1 MPEERIVCV
10 YADNTASTAQHFH
23 NTHELLYVKE
33 GRIRIR
39 IGKAEYEVG
48 AHSLIFISRLEEHDV
63 TVLDT
68 PYCRWWMRIT
78 AEQLAAAVDEP
89 RLRAVFDRRP
99 EDFCHVFDL
108 SAAAAETEHILQQ
121 IADEDIAPRSFKRH
135 RIAALLQLL
144 LITCYRLKR
153 EQFPLPVHRVSET
166 VLRVQAYLD
175 THFNEDVSLEAL
187 ARDFYL
193 SPSYLSHAFRD
204 WTGYSP
210 KQYLVLCRLSYAREL
225 LLTTDQSVAQVA
237 TRCGFGDVNNFIRS
251 FREHIGCTPAVYRRT
266 AEQSLYES

>member
-1 MPEERIVCV
+1 MSEERIVCV
-10 YADNTASTAQHFH
+10 YSDNTDSTEQHFH
-23 NTHELLYVKE
+23 NTHELIYVQE

-39 IGKAEYEVG
+39 IGKSTYEAG
-48 AHSLIFISRLEEHDV
+48 EHALIFISRLEEHSV

-68 PYCRWWMRIT
+68 PYRRWWMRIT

-99 EDFCHVFDL
+99 DDFCHVFYVDT
-108 SAAAAETEHILQQ
+108 AAAEVEHILQQ
-121 IADEDIAPRSFKRH
+121 IADEDTAPRSFKRH

-153 EQFPLPVHRVSET
+153 EQFPLPAHRVSET
-166 VLRVQAYLD
+166 VLRIQSFLD
-175 THFNEDVSLEAL
+175 THFSEEISLETL

-210 KQYLVLCRLSYAREL
+210 KQYLVLCRLSFAREL
-225 LLTTDQSVAQVA
+225 LLTTEQSVAQIA
-237 TRCGFGDVNNFIRS
+237 TRCGFGDVNNFIRT
-251 FREHIGCTPAVYRRT
+251 FRERVGCTPAVYRRN
-266 AEQSLYES
+266 AEQQLYES